1 MKRERDRVIEGKKG
15 EIRGHKGKETER
27 QRERKRK
34 RERERDT
41 DKCILFEI

>member
-27 QRERKRK
+27 QRYTKRVEN
-34 RERERDT
+34 R
-41 DKCILFEI
+41 